1 MAKVRVQLGTP
12 RFELVTT
19 KLIQD
24 ARPECVFDFS
34 MLDEFLN
41 CHRSYLYR
49 YEWHLTRVGGAA
61 HSLVF
66 GDGTHEALK
75 AHYTLLR
82 DKKIVGRP
90 FDKEEH
96 LEAMERAF
104 LKATHKAVLANE
116 FPLFIED
123 QPDGKRYLLNAWKIF
138 NGYLDCY
145 PIENFEVLDIEV
157 PIAYII
163 PFDLDGEV
171 GEIIYIGRVDL
182 LIQYLGHLHIMEHK
196 TSSIMGKNFMA
207 SFRPNHQVS
216 GYIGGMRER
225 TGLPIYWGLIN
236 AIGVYKNDPKFERE
250 RVRRET
256 DEIISFENQVINMTR
271 EILWYRERIQRSI
284 GTGPNEEEAEDIFY
298 QNPRYCFKWNTA
310 CQFHILCQKAS
321 KTARHTLM
329 AHAYAKSV
337 WSPFK
342 FHNMRAEDVAG
353 SNVAKNTAEIGVQ
366 VDERVKKSG

>member
-1 MAKVRVQLGTP
+1 MPKVRVQLGTP
-12 RFELVTT
+12 RFELITT
-19 KLIQD
+19 KLIQE
-24 ARPECVFDFS
+24 ARPDCVFDFS

-66 GDGTHEALK
+66 GDGTHEGLK
-75 AHYTLLR
+75 AHYTLLKE
-82 DKKIVGRP
+82 KKIVGRP
-90 FDKEEH
+90 FDREEH

-104 LKATHKAVLANE
+104 LKATHRAVLANE

-138 NGYLDCY
+138 SSYLDCY

-271 EILWYRERIQRSI
+271 EILWYRERIAS
-284 GTGPNEEEAEDIFY
+284 GKEEAEDIFY
-298 QNPRYCFKWNTA
+298 QNPRYCFKWNQA

-321 KTARHTLM
+321 KPARHTLIKY
-329 AHAYAKSV
+329 AYAKSV

-342 FHNMRAEDVAG
+342 FHNMKAEDM
-353 SNVAKNTAEIGVQ
+353 GVQ

>member
-12 RFELVTT
+12 RFELITT

-34 MLDEFLN
+34 MLDEFLS

-49 YEWHLTRVGGAA
+49 YEWHLTRVGGSA

-66 GDGTHEALK
+66 GDGSHEALK
-75 AHYTLLR
+75 AHYVLL
-82 DKKIVGRP
+82 KKQKIIGRP
-90 FDKEEH
+90 FDREEH
-96 LEAMERAF
+96 LEVMERAF
-104 LKATHKAVLANE
+104 LKAVHRAVLANE

-123 QPDGKRYLLNAWKIF
+123 QPDGKRYLLNAWKIMA
-138 NGYLDCY
+138 GYLDRY

-163 PFDLDGEV
+163 PYEYDGER

-182 LIQYLGHLHIMEHK
+182 LIHYLGHLHVMEHK
-196 TSSIMGKNFMA
+196 TSSIMGKNFM
-207 SFRPNHQVS
+207 STFRPNHQVT
-216 GYIGGMRER
+216 GYIGGMRELK
-225 TGLPIYWGLIN
+225 GLPIYWALIN
-236 AIGVYKNDPKFERE
+236 VIGVYKNDPKFERE

-256 DEIISFENQVINMTR
+256 DEIASFENQVVNMTR
-271 EILWYRERIQRSI
+271 EILWYRDRIQAGQGI
-284 GTGPNEEEAEDIFY
+284 DGTGEEAEDIFY
-298 QNPRYCFKWNTA
+298 QNPRHCFKWNTA

-321 KTARHTLM
+321 KPARHTLM
-329 AHAYAKSV
+329 RHAFAKSV

-342 FHNMRAEDVAG
+342 IHNMAAENIT
-353 SNVAKNTAEIGVQ
+353 STQEMGVQ
-366 VDERVKKSG
+366 VDERAKKAV